1 MKLIKVG
8 EKYGRLTVLE
18 NHHPK
23 DEVVCKCE
31 CGKTKVS
38 RASNVYYGGTRSC
51 GCLKNPGNTKH
62 GGSGTRLY
70 MIWKSMHERCTAPS
84 QNSYKNYGGKGI
96 KVCKEWDDF
105 LVFKEW
111 ALSHDYRDDLTI
123 DRINVNGNYEPT
135 NCRWVTAKVQSNN
148 RTTNHYLIINGER
161 RTVSEWS
168 DISGIRQSTISARLK
183 MGWGEEDAV
192 FHPLI
197 PHGYSKEVRT

>member
-1 MKLIKVG
+1 MTASHLDKKVGDYMKLIKVG

-105 LVFKEW
+105 LV
-111 ALSHDYRDDLTI
+111 LR
-123 DRINVNGNYEPT
+123 NGHYH
-135 NCRWVTAKVQSNN
+135 
-148 RTTNHYLIINGER
+148 TTTE
-161 RTVSEWS
+161 T
-168 DISGIRQSTISARLK
+168 T
-183 MGWGEEDAV
+183 
-192 FHPLI
+192 
-197 PHGYSKEVRT
+197 